1 MKKYFVLSLVAVALT
16 GCGTVFTGTTK
27 TVNMNMSG
35 QNMNNKTLLVNGRQY
50 PMTNG
55 YANVK
60 LNKSCN
66 DVPVYLKDDKSGKL
80 DVLPSIETAYFEGKG
95 SQNYSIP
102 IFDYGDNFCL
112 EIPFIILT
120 QEGMYRTDRI
130 VVIKK

>member
-80 DVLPSIETAYFEGKG
+80 DVLPSIESSFQPACVLNLFNILFWGIDLATGAVCTYDGD
-95 SQNYSIP
+95 YSAAI
-102 IFDYGDNFCL
+102 N
-112 EIPFIILT
+112 
-120 QEGMYRTDRI
+120 
-130 VVIKK
+130 